1 MGNIK
6 LEINRE
12 KDLSIF
18 TTTESYSIQDVCEV
32 LDRYY
37 SGPVTS
43 LVLWDSTRLDLSS
56 WQRDDILTA
65 VRKSKEYSHLRAG
78 GKSALVMPRD
88 LHFGL
93 GKMFQAYSEIDNLQI
108 EVEVFR
114 NIEEAIAWL
123 GCS

>member
-6 LEINRE
+6 IEINQE
-12 KDLSIF
+12 KDLSTF
-18 TTTESYSIQDVCEV
+18 TTAESFSVQDVCDA

-43 LVLWDSTRLDLSS
+43 LLLWDATRLNSSS

-65 VRKSKEYSHLRAG
+65 VRKTKEYSHLRAG

-93 GKMFQAYSEIDNLQI
+93 AKMYQAYSEVHNLKI
-108 EVEVFR
+108 EIEVFR
-114 NIEEAIAWL
+114 NIGDARHWL
-123 GCS
+123 GFS